1 MAFHLDTDFA
11 VYALSSAG
19 PERRWLLEAAES
31 DHAIEMSAVA
41 WYEFARGPRRPE
53 QLAAAREFLG
63 ESGVVPLSDE
73 IATKA
78 ADVFRALDSPRQR
91 AADIAIGV
99 TALLARTTLVTRNAS
114 DFSDIP
120 GLAVLDADRLLA

>member
-19 PERRWLLEAAES
+19 PERQWLLEVAES
-31 DHAIEMSAVA
+31 DRPIGMSAVA
-41 WYEFARGPRRPE
+41 WYEFARGPRQPE

-63 ESGVVPLSDE
+63 PTGIIPLTDE
-73 IATKA
+73 IATA
-78 ADVFRALDSPRQR
+78 AAAVFRELGSPRRR

-99 TALLARTTLVTRNAS
+99 TALRTQATLVTRNAS
-114 DFSDIP
+114 DFADIR
-120 GLAVLDADRLLA
+120 GLAVLNVG

>member
-19 PERRWLLEAAES
+19 PERGWLLEVAES

-73 IATKA
+73 IATTA
-78 ADVFRALDSPRQR
+78 ASVFRALDSPRQR

-99 TALLARTTLVTRNAS
+99 TALLARATLVTRNAS